1 MLKLKIVIIKSLLL
15 LLILNTSQALAISG
29 KEIKELIKEHLL
41 TQGITSNPL
50 IRENRQFKDCNHK
63 LNIENPYDS
72 FRTVVVSCKTP
83 LKWQVSIRTNAE
95 SKIQTKSKSKN
106 SKDFKN
112 IKLIT
117 LKHNLKRGELIQE
130 SDLKFDYRNNSVG
143 KGYFIDKNILIGRE
157 INQNLSRG
165 QIIKVR
171 HLKERFT
178 VVEGQAIIIYAD
190 LNGINVKMDGNAL
203 QNGHLNEWIKVRN
216 ISSGKVVEG
225 KIVNEKKI
233 LINY

>member
-1 MLKLKIVIIKSLLL
+1 MLKLKIVIIKSLLF

-41 TQGITSNPL
+41 IQGITSNPL
-50 IRENRQFKDCNHK
+50 IRESRQFKDCNHK

-72 FRTVVVSCKTP
+72 FRTVIVSCKTP

-95 SKIQTKSKSKN
+95 SKLQTKSKSKN

-117 LKHNLKRGELIQE
+117 LKHNLKKGELIQE

-143 KGYFIDKNILIGRE
+143 NGYFIDKNKLIGRE

-178 VVEGQAIIIYAD
+178 VIEGQAIIIYAN

-203 QNGHLNEWIKVRN
+203 QNGHLNELIKVRN
-216 ISSGKVVEG
+216 NSSGKVVEG
-225 KIVNEKKI
+225 KIINEKRI
-233 LINY
+233 LINF

>member
-1 MLKLKIVIIKSLLL
+1 MLKVKIVIIKSFLF

-29 KEIKELIKEHLL
+29 KEIKDLIKEHLL
-41 TQGITSNPL
+41 KQGIASNPL
-50 IRENRQFKDCNHK
+50 IRESRKFKDCNHK

-72 FRTVVVSCKTP
+72 FRTVIVSCETP

-95 SKIQTKSKSKN
+95 SKLYTKSKSKN
-106 SKDFKN
+106 SDNFKN

-117 LKHNLKRGELIQE
+117 LKHNLKKGELIQE

-216 ISSGKVVEG
+216 NSSGKVVEG
-225 KIVNEKKI
+225 KIINEKKI
-233 LINY
+233 LINF

>member
-1 MLKLKIVIIKSLLL
+1 MLNFKIVIIKSLLF

-50 IRENRQFKDCNHK
+50 IRESRQFKDCNHK

-72 FRTVVVSCKTP
+72 FRTVIVSCKTP
-83 LKWQVSIRTNAE
+83 LKWKVSIRTNAE
-95 SKIQTKSKSKN
+95 SKLQTKNKSKN
-106 SKDFKN
+106 LEDFKN
-112 IKLIT
+112 IKLIS
-117 LKHNLKRGELIQE
+117 LKHNLKKGELIQE

-143 KGYFIDKNILIGRE
+143 NGYFIDKNILIGRE

-178 VVEGQAIIIYAD
+178 VIEGQAIIIYAN

-203 QNGHLNEWIKVRN
+203 QNGHLNELIKVRN
-216 ISSGKVVEG
+216 NSSGKVVEG
-225 KIVNEKKI
+225 KIINEKRI
-233 LINY
+233 LINF

>member
-1 MLKLKIVIIKSLLL
+1 MK
-15 LLILNTSQALAISG
+15 NT
-29 KEIKELIKEHLL
+29 
-41 TQGITSNPL
+41 
-50 IRENRQFKDCNHK
+50 
-63 LNIENPYDS
+63 
-72 FRTVVVSCKTP
+72 
-83 LKWQVSIRTNAE
+83 
-95 SKIQTKSKSKN
+95 
-106 SKDFKN
+106 
-112 IKLIT
+112 KLIT
-117 LKHNLKRGELIQE
+117 LKHNLKKGELIQE

-143 KGYFIDKNILIGRE
+143 NGFFIDKNILIGRE

-216 ISSGKVVEG
+216 NSSGKVVEG
-225 KIVNEKKI
+225 KIINEKKI
-233 LINY
+233 LINF

>member
-1 MLKLKIVIIKSLLL
+1 MLKVKIILIKSFLFLLT
-15 LLILNTSQALAISG
+15 LNTSQALAISG

-41 TQGITSNPL
+41 MQGITSNPL
-50 IRENRQFKDCNHK
+50 IRDSRQFKDCNHK

-72 FRTVVVSCKTP
+72 FRTVIVSCKTP
-83 LKWQVSIRTNAE
+83 LKWQVSIRTNAKTNLQTR
-95 SKIQTKSKSKN
+95 SKLKKSEN
-106 SKDFKN
+106 FKN

-117 LKHNLKRGELIQE
+117 LKHNLKKGELIQE
-130 SDLKFDYRNNSVG
+130 SDLKFDFRNNSVG
-143 KGYFIDKNILIGRE
+143 NGYFVDKNILIDRE

-216 ISSGKVVEG
+216 NSSGKVVEG
-225 KIVNEKKI
+225 KIINEKKI
-233 LINY
+233 LINF

>member
-1 MLKLKIVIIKSLLL
+1 MFKLKIITIKSFLF
-15 LLILNTSQALAISG
+15 LLILYTSQALAISG
-29 KEIKELIKEHLL
+29 KEIKELIREHLSI
-41 TQGITSNPL
+41 QGITSNPL
-50 IRENRQFKDCNHK
+50 IRESRQFKDCDHK

-72 FRTVVVSCKTP
+72 FRTVIVSCKNP

-95 SKIQTKSKSKN
+95 SKLQTKSKSKN
-106 SKDFKN
+106 SDNFKN
-112 IKLIT
+112 IKLVT
-117 LKHNLKRGELIQE
+117 LKHNLKKGELIQV

-143 KGYFIDKNILIGRE
+143 NGYFIDKNILIGRE

-190 LNGINVKMDGNAL
+190 LNGINVKMAGNAL

>member
-1 MLKLKIVIIKSLLL
+1 MLKLKIIIIKSLFF

-41 TQGITSNPL
+41 IHGITSNPL
-50 IRENRQFKDCNHK
+50 IRESRQFKDCNHK

-72 FRTVVVSCKTP
+72 FRTVIVSCKTP
-83 LKWQVSIRTNAE
+83 LKWKVSIRTNAE
-95 SKIQTKSKSKN
+95 SKLQTKNKSKN
-106 SKDFKN
+106 LEDFKN
-112 IKLIT
+112 IKLIS
-117 LKHNLKRGELIQE
+117 LKHNLKKGELIQE

-143 KGYFIDKNILIGRE
+143 NGYFVNKNILIGRE

-190 LNGINVKMDGNAL
+190 LSGINVKMEGNAL

-216 ISSGKVVEG
+216 NSSGKVVEG
-225 KIVNEKKI
+225 KIINEKKI
-233 LINY
+233 LINF

>member
-1 MLKLKIVIIKSLLL
+1 MLKLKIITIKSFLF
-15 LLILNTSQALAISG
+15 LLILNTSQALEISG
-29 KEIKELIKEHLL
+29 KEIKELIREHLSI
-41 TQGITSNPL
+41 QGITSNPL
-50 IRENRQFKDCNHK
+50 IKESRQFKDCDHK

-72 FRTVVVSCKTP
+72 FRTVIVSCKNP

-95 SKIQTKSKSKN
+95 SKLQTKSKSKN
-106 SKDFKN
+106 SEDFKN

-117 LKHNLKRGELIQE
+117 LKHNLKKGELIQE

-143 KGYFIDKNILIGRE
+143 NGYFIDKNILIGRE

-178 VVEGQAIIIYAD
+178 VVKGQAIIIYAD

-233 LINY
+233 LIKY

>member
-15 LLILNTSQALAISG
+15 LLILNTSPALAISG

-41 TQGITSNPL
+41 IHGITSNPL
-50 IRENRQFKDCNHK
+50 VRESRQFKDCNHK

-83 LKWQVSIRTNAE
+83 LKWQVSIRTNAK
-95 SKIQTKSKSKN
+95 SNLQTKSKLKKSEN
-106 SKDFKN
+106 FKN

-117 LKHNLKRGELIQE
+117 LKHNLKKGELIKE

-143 KGYFIDKNILIGRE
+143 NGYFIDKNILIGRE

-216 ISSGKVVEG
+216 NSSGKVVEG
-225 KIVNEKKI
+225 KIINEKKI
-233 LINY
+233 LINF

>member
-1 MLKLKIVIIKSLLL
+1 MLKFKILIIKSLLFL
-15 LLILNTSQALAISG
+15 QILNISQALAISG

-41 TQGITSNPL
+41 VQGITSNPV
-50 IRENRQFKDCNHK
+50 IKESRQFKDCNHK
-63 LNIENPYDS
+63 LNIENPYNS

-83 LKWQVSIRTNAE
+83 LKWQVSIRTNAK
-95 SKIQTKSKSKN
+95 SNLQTKSKLKN
-106 SKDFKN
+106 SENFKN

-117 LKHNLKRGELIQE
+117 LKHNLKKGELIKE

-143 KGYFIDKNILIGRE
+143 NGYFIDKNILIGRE

-216 ISSGKVVEG
+216 NSSGKVVEG
-225 KIVNEKKI
+225 KIINEKKI
-233 LINY
+233 LINF

>member
-1 MLKLKIVIIKSLLL
+1 MLKLKIVIIKSLTL

-41 TQGITSNPL
+41 RNGITSNPL
-50 IRENRQFKDCNHK
+50 IRESRQFKDCNHRLK
-63 LNIENPYDS
+63 IENPYDS
-72 FRTVVVSCKTP
+72 FRTVIVSCKTP

-95 SKIQTKSKSKN
+95 SKLHTKSKSKN
-106 SKDFKN
+106 SDNFKN

-117 LKHNLKRGELIQE
+117 LKHNLKKGELIQE

-143 KGYFIDKNILIGRE
+143 NGYFIDKNILIGRE

-203 QNGHLNEWIKVRN
+203 QNGHLNEWIKVKN

>member
-15 LLILNTSQALAISG
+15 LQILNTSQALAISG
-29 KEIKELIKEHLL
+29 KEIKELIKEHLSI
-41 TQGITSNPL
+41 QGITSNPL
-50 IRENRQFKDCNHK
+50 IRESRQFKDCNHK

-72 FRTVVVSCKTP
+72 FRTVIVSCKAP

-95 SKIQTKSKSKN
+95 SKLQTKSKSKN
-106 SKDFKN
+106 SKGLEN

-117 LKHNLKRGELIQE
+117 LKHNLKKGELIQE

-143 KGYFIDKNILIGRE
+143 NGYFIDKNILIGRE
-157 INQNLSRG
+157 IKQNLSRG

-178 VVEGQAIIIYAD
+178 VVKGQAIIIYAD
-190 LNGINVKMDGNAL
+190 LNGINIKMDGNAL

-216 ISSGKVVEG
+216 NSSGKVVEG
-225 KIVNEKKI
+225 KIINEKKI
-233 LINY
+233 LINF